1 MIDQHCWRHEIECGP
16 NDASEYLRTSAGK
29 AAGRH
34 RKRRKQDT
42 GSDSFAA
49 DEP

>member
-1 MIDQHCWRHEIECGP
+1 MIGRTWTKASSGAGAALKRGQAAEQHRERC
-16 NDASEYLRTSAGK
+16 
-29 AAGRH
+29 
-34 RKRRKQDT
+34 KQDT

>member
-1 MIDQHCWRHEIECGP
+1 MTPLAQARQRFHINAGQAAEQHRE
-16 NDASEYLRTSAGK
+16 
-29 AAGRH
+29 
-34 RKRRKQDT
+34 RRKQDT